1 LDGTTNRAPLAEVRQ
16 EAERILAQAEARDIA
31 LRILGGV
38 AIFLHCGSATHRALQ
53 REYRDLDF
61 VGLSS
66 ESQAIQALF
75 AELGYEADREFNTL
89 HGQQRLFFWD
99 NSNSRQIDIFL
110 DVLRMSHNLDLRNR
124 LQADRPT
131 VPLADL
137 LLTKLQIYE
146 LNQKD
151 ATDIITLLHDHPLG
165 YGDDETIN
173 LDRIVQVLA
182 SDWGFYRT
190 STLNRDRIQEML
202 REQGH
207 FSDFDVSNKLDEIVH
222 AVEDAPKTRGWKMRA
237 LIGDRKRWYELPDEV
252 RTD

>member
-1 LDGTTNRAPLAEVRQ
+1 LDGATSPGPLSDVRQ
-16 EAERILAQAEARDIA
+16 EAERILSLAEERGIT

-38 AIFLHCGSATHRALQ
+38 AVFFHSPSAKHRALQ

-66 ESQAIQALF
+66 EGRVIQALF
-75 AELGYEADREFNTL
+75 ADLGYEADREFNTL

-99 NSNSRQIDIFL
+99 SSNERQIDIFL
-110 DVLRMSHNLDLRNR
+110 DVLRMSHDLDLKDR

-131 VPLADL
+131 IPLADL

-146 LNQKD
+146 LNHKD
-151 ATDIITLLHDHPLG
+151 AIDMIALLHDHPLG
-165 YGDDETIN
+165 HVDDETIN
-173 LDRIVQVLA
+173 FDRIIQVLA

-190 STLNRDRIQEML
+190 SVLNRDRV
-202 REQGH
+202 REIVGEGST
-207 FSDFDVSNKLDEIVH
+207 FSNFDVSKLDEIVR
-222 AVEDAPKTRGWKMRA
+222 AVEDAPKTRAWRMRA

>member
-1 LDGTTNRAPLAEVRQ
+1 MGTAANHRPLADVRQ
-16 EAERILAQAEARDIA
+16 EAERILSQAEERGIT

-38 AIFLHCGSATHRALQ
+38 AIFLHSPSATHRALQ

-66 ESQAIQALF
+66 ESRTTEALF
-75 AELGYEADREFNTL
+75 TDLGYEADKEFNTL

-99 NSNSRQIDIFL
+99 RSNERQVDIFH
-110 DVLRMSHNLDLRNR
+110 DVLRMSHSLDLRNR

-131 VPLADL
+131 IPLADL

-151 ATDIITLLHDHPLG
+151 ATDVITLLHDHPLG
-165 YGDDETIN
+165 QVDNETIN
-173 LDRIVQVLA
+173 LNRFVEVLA

-190 STLNRDRIQEML
+190 STLNRDRIREMIA
-202 REQGH
+202 EQGH
-207 FSDFDVSNKLDEIVH
+207 LSSFDVSKLDEIIR
-222 AVEDAPKTRGWKMRA
+222 AVEDAPKTRTWKMRA

>member
-1 LDGTTNRAPLAEVRQ
+1 MDGVTNSRPLADVRQ
-16 EAERILAQAEARDIA
+16 EAERILSRAEERSIA

-38 AIFLHCGSATHRALQ
+38 AVFFHSPSAKHRALQ

-66 ESQAIQALF
+66 ESQAIEALF
-75 AELGYEADREFNTL
+75 SDLGYEADREFNTL

-99 NSNSRQIDIFL
+99 SSNARQIDIFL

-131 VPLADL
+131 IPLADL

-146 LNQKD
+146 LNHKD
-151 ATDIITLLHDHPLG
+151 AIDIIALLHDHPLG
-165 YGDDETIN
+165 QVDTETIN

-190 STLNRDRIQEML
+190 STLNRDRVREMVA
-202 REQGH
+202 EQDH
-207 FSDFDVSNKLDEIVH
+207 FTSFDVSKLDEIIT
-222 AVEDAPKTRGWKMRA
+222 AVEEAPKTRAWRMRA

>member
-1 LDGTTNRAPLAEVRQ
+1 LNGAPNQGPLADIRH
-16 EAERILAQAEARDIA
+16 EAQRILSRAEASDIA

-38 AIFLHCGSATHRALQ
+38 AILLHSPSATHRALQ

-66 ESQAIQALF
+66 ESRAIQALF
-75 AELGYEADREFNTL
+75 IDLGYEADREFNTL

-99 NSNSRQIDIFL
+99 SSNTRQIDIFL

-131 VPLADL
+131 IPLADL

-146 LNQKD
+146 LNHKD
-151 ATDIITLLHDHPLG
+151 AIDIVALLQDHSLG
-165 YGDDETIN
+165 HLDDETIN

-190 STLNRDRIQEML
+190 STLNRDRVREMVSEQEYF
-202 REQGH
+202 GN
-207 FSDFDVSNKLDEIVH
+207 FDVSKLDEIVT
-222 AVEDAPKTRGWKMRA
+222 AVEEAPKTRAWKMRA

-252 RTD
+252 RAD

>member
-1 LDGTTNRAPLAEVRQ
+1 LDGATNREPLSDVRQ
-16 EAERILAQAEARDIA
+16 EAERILSLAEERGIT

-38 AIFLHCGSATHRALQ
+38 AVFFHSPSATHRALQ

-66 ESQAIQALF
+66 EGRAIQALF

-99 NSNSRQIDIFL
+99 ASNGRQIDIFL
-110 DVLRMSHNLDLRNR
+110 DVLRMSHNLDLKNR
-124 LQADRPT
+124 LQTDRPT
-131 VPLADL
+131 IPLADL

-146 LNQKD
+146 LNHKD
-151 ATDIITLLHDHPLG
+151 AIDIIALLHDHPVGRL
-165 YGDDETIN
+165 DDETIN

-190 STLNRDRIQEML
+190 SVLNRDRL
-202 REQGH
+202 REMTDET
-207 FSDFDVSNKLDEIVH
+207 SNLRTFDLSKLDEIIRT
-222 AVEDAPKTRGWKMRA
+222 VEDAPKTRAWRMRA